1 MLLLQSQ
8 ALFLGSFRTLQGLEF
23 GLGLFYVGER
33 EADLDNNYQLP
44 DYLRTDAAIFYNRDR
59 FRTALNFRNLFD
71 VDIFEGSLGSNVF
84 PGAPFTVQGTISLQF

>member
-1 MLLLQSQ
+1 MNSIQIGIVNYLVYQFKYEIQQGNLRG
-8 ALFLGSFRTLQGLEF
+8 LGF

-33 EADLDNNYQLP
+33 EADLDNSYQLP

-71 VDIFEGSLGSNVF
+71 NIIYFVK
-84 PGAPFTVQGTISLQF
+84 